1 MTAFA
6 HHLLFEF
13 RAGLRDKTQLLMNYL
28 FPLMFY
34 AMMGV
39 LMGQINPW
47 FKTVMIPSMVIFS
60 ILASTTLG
68 LPGPMVAA
76 REAGIYRSYKV
87 NGVPAITLLIIPVLT
102 AILSVSIVTAIIA
115 LTAPLLFDGQA
126 PTDWPGF
133 ILVFLAANIASAG
146 LGALIGVVATDA
158 RSTVLLPQLIFLPS
172 MLLGGLMMP
181 ASLLPGALARISR
194 LLPAMNAT
202 NAFAGLA
209 MGGEVT
215 YSPWGAVI
223 VLLAGGVVAFLLA
236 TFLFTWDSRD
246 QGRRGRRIWALLALV
261 PYLVGMFVL

>member
-1 MTAFA
+1 MTAFT

-13 RAGLRDKTQLLMNYL
+13 RAVLRDKTQLLMNYL
-28 FPLMFY
+28 FPLLFY
-34 AMMGV
+34 AMMGL

-47 FKTVMIPSMVIFS
+47 FKTVMVPAMVIFS
-60 ILASTTLG
+60 ILASTTLA

-87 NGVPAITLLIIPVLT
+87 NGVPAMSILIIPVLT
-102 AILSVSIVTAIIA
+102 AVLSVSIVTAIIA

-126 PTDWPGF
+126 PTNWPGF

-146 LGALIGVVATDA
+146 LGALIGVVATDDRA
-158 RSTVLLPQLIFLPS
+158 TVLLSQVIFLPS
-172 MLLGGLMMP
+172 MLLGGLMMS
-181 ASLLPGALARISR
+181 ASALPGALARISR
-194 LLPAMNAT
+194 LLPAAMAT

-215 YSPWGAVI
+215 FSPWGSIV
-223 VLLAGGVVAFLLA
+223 VLLVGGVVAFLLA
-236 TFLFTWDSRD
+236 TFLFTWDSRN

-261 PYLVGMFVL
+261 PYLVGMLIL

>member
-1 MTAFA
+1 MNAFV

-28 FPLMFY
+28 FPLLFY

-47 FKTVMIPSMVIFS
+47 FKTVMIPSMVVFS

-87 NGVPAITLLIIPVLT
+87 NGVPAMSLLVIPVLT
-102 AILSVSIVTAIIA
+102 AVLSVVVVTVIIA
-115 LTAPLLFDGQA
+115 ATAPLLFDGQA

-133 ILVFLAANIASAG
+133 VLVFLATNIASAG
-146 LGALIGVVATDA
+146 LGVLIAVIATDA

-181 ASLLPGALARISR
+181 ASVLPGALARISR

-215 YSPWGAVI
+215 YSPWGSVV
-223 VLLAGGVVAFLLA
+223 VLLAGGLVAFLLA
-236 TFLFTWDSRD
+236 TVLFTWDSRN
-246 QGRRGRRIWALLALV
+246 QGRRRSRIWALLALV
-261 PYLVGMFVL
+261 PYLVGMIVL